1 MQTLKRAT
9 DRAAKLANE
18 SNDDMAVVHC
28 GSGRYTVK
36 RASIASGHYPAST
49 RRTVSASGSII
60 ENAGFDR
67 LSIS

>member
-9 DRAAKLANE
+9 DRAAKLAIE
-18 SNDDMAVVHC
+18 KNDSMAVVHC
-28 GSGRYTVK
+28 GSGKYTVK
-36 RASIASGHYPAST
+36 RATLAAGHYPAST
-49 RRTVSASGSII
+49 RRTVSAIGEVA